1 MNLLDLYAS
10 ITLRT
15 DGFENGVD
23 RVRKSLSGF
32 ASGNLGAESSV
43 GKLRKA
49 LSRIDGDAESASDA
63 MKDATGSTEDFGA
76 AMDDASDRSI
86 GFADVLKANLL
97 GNVIVSG
104 IKALGGAVKNMA
116 GQFIDSAAT
125 VKAQS
130 SQFEQTF
137 GEFQSEATEAIR
149 RVAAE
154 GDILETRLNTLG
166 SRIYAFARSS
176 GGDASESLGL
186 MERALRVAADSA
198 AYYDTSV
205 EQATETLQSF
215 LKGNFENDAALSLSA
230 TETTRNAA
238 AMDLFGKEF
247 KELSEIQKQETLLKM
262 VEDSH
267 KLSGAMGQASREA
280 DGWENVMGNLNEAW
294 RQFQAN
300 VGTPILENLTPIV
313 QDITTAFQGWM
324 SSIDWDAFGTKV
336 NEFVNAIIDNGPT
349 IISIIAGIGAGFVAW
364 NVVTIIQGVV
374 SSINAFRAA
383 NEGATIAQLA
393 MNAAMSANPIAIVIT
408 AITGLI
414 AVIGTLWA
422 TSEDFRN
429 AVSEIWGNIKD
440 AFVNAWEAIKA
451 AWDAAQPYFQAIW
464 DTLVEIFTPVVE
476 AIGGFFSAA
485 WDAVK
490 VVWDK
495 AASFF
500 QNIWNAIQ
508 DIFAVVESVLS
519 GDFSGAWEAIKGV
532 FAGWKDF
539 FTARWDDLTGV
550 FAEVWDWFVGIGEDI
565 VNGIWQGIKNIWED
579 LKSWFNGL
587 WDDLFGNRKATVEV
601 ERRVTGPDIDGSHA
615 GGLGFVPFDGY
626 LAKLHKGEMVLTRK
640 QADLLRNMDF
650 GTASVDFASSGLGMS
665 SAGIINSM
673 AAGADA
679 GLSDGLTVNLTLP
692 DGTKFATWQ
701 LPYLIKAG
709 SAAGTPIAEPQ
720 RA

>member
-1 MNLLDLYAS
+1 M
-10 ITLRT
+10 
-15 DGFENGVD
+15 
-23 RVRKSLSGF
+23 F

-63 MKDATGSTEDFGA
+63 MKDATDSTEDFGD

-104 IKALGGAVKNMA
+104 IKALGGSVKNMA

-149 RVAAE
+149 RVASE
-154 GDILETRLNTLG
+154 GGILETRLNTLG

-215 LKGNFENDAALSLSA
+215 LKGNFENDAALGLSA

-262 VEDSH
+262 VEDSQ

-300 VGTPILENLTPIV
+300 VGTPILENLIPIV
-313 QDITTAFQGWM
+313 QNITMAFQGWM

-374 SSINAFRAA
+374 ASINAFRAA
-383 NEGATIAQLA
+383 NEGATIALLA
-393 MNAAMSANPIAIVIT
+393 MNAAMSANQIAIVIT

-464 DTLVEIFTPVVE
+464 DTLVDIFTPVAEVL
-476 AIGGFFSAA
+476 GGFFSAA

-495 AASFF
+495 ATGFF
-500 QNIWNAIQ
+500 QNIWNTIQ
-508 DIFAVVESVLS
+508 GIFAVVEAVLS

-532 FAGWKDF
+532 FAGWADF
-539 FTARWDDLTGV
+539 FTGLWNDLTDI
-550 FAEVWDWFVGIGEDI
+550 FAKAWDWFVGIGEDI
-565 VNGIWQGIKNIWED
+565 VNGIWQGIKNIWGS
-579 LKSWFNGL
+579 LKSWFSGL
-587 WDDLFGNRKATVEV
+587 WDDLVGGVKDFLGIHSPS
-601 ERRVTGPDIDGSHA
+601 RVFA
-615 GGLGFVPFDGY
+615 GIGKNMALGLGEGWEDSFGRVRDGI
-626 LAKLHKGEMVLTRK
+626 TRG
-640 QADLLRNMDF
+640 LDF
-650 GTASVDFASSGLGMS
+650 GAASVDFASSGLGVS

-709 SAAGTPIAEPQ
+709 SAAGTPIADPQ
-720 RA
+720 WA

>member
-1 MNLLDLYAS
+1 MDLYCKIS
-10 ITLRT
+10 IDDEEFQ
-15 DGFENGVD
+15 DGIN

-32 ASGNLGAESSV
+32 ASGNLGAESSI
-43 GKLRKA
+43 GKLHKA

-63 MKDATGSTEDFGA
+63 MKDATDSTEDFGD

-137 GEFQSEATEAIR
+137 GEFQNEATEAIR
-149 RVAAE
+149 RVASE
-154 GDILETRLNTLG
+154 GGILETRLNTLG

-215 LKGNFENDAALSLSA
+215 LKGNFENDAALGLSA

-262 VEDSH
+262 VEDSQ

-464 DTLVEIFTPVVE
+464 DTLVDIFTPVAE

-495 AASFF
+495 ATGFF
-500 QNIWNAIQ
+500 QNIWNTIQ
-508 DIFAVVESVLS
+508 GIFAVVESVLS

-539 FTARWDDLTGV
+539 FSGLWDDLTGV
-550 FAEVWDWFVGIGEDI
+550 FSDAWNWFVGIGEDI
-565 VNGIWQGIKNIWED
+565 VNGIWQGIKNIWGN
-579 LKSWFNGL
+579 LKNWFSEQ
-587 WDDLFGNRKATVEV
+587 WDNLVGGVKDFLGIHSPS
-601 ERRVTGPDIDGSHA
+601 RVFA
-615 GGLGFVPFDGY
+615 GIGKNMALGLGEGWEDSFGRIRDGI
-626 LAKLHKGEMVLTRK
+626 TRG
-640 QADLLRNMDF
+640 LDF

-679 GLSDGLTVNLTLP
+679 GLADGLTVNLTLP
-692 DGTKFATWQ
+692 DGTTFATWQ

>member
-1 MNLLDLYAS
+1 M
-10 ITLRT
+10 
-15 DGFENGVD
+15 
-23 RVRKSLSGF
+23 F

-63 MKDATGSTEDFGA
+63 MKDATDSTEDFGD

-104 IKALGGAVKNMA
+104 IKALGGSVKNMA

-149 RVAAE
+149 RVASE
-154 GDILETRLNTLG
+154 GGILETRLNTLG

-215 LKGNFENDAALSLSA
+215 LKGNFENDAALGLSA

-262 VEDSH
+262 VEDSQ

-300 VGTPILENLTPIV
+300 VGTPILENLIPIV
-313 QDITTAFQGWM
+313 QNITTAFQGWM

-374 SSINAFRAA
+374 ASINAFRAA

-414 AVIGTLWA
+414 AVIGALWA

-464 DTLVEIFTPVVE
+464 DTLVDIFTPVAEVL
-476 AIGGFFSAA
+476 GGFFSAA

-495 AASFF
+495 ATGFF
-500 QNIWNAIQ
+500 QNIWNTIQ
-508 DIFAVVESVLS
+508 GIFAVVEAVLS

-532 FAGWKDF
+532 FAGWADF
-539 FTARWDDLTGV
+539 FTGLWNDLTDI
-550 FAEVWDWFVGIGEDI
+550 FAKAWDWFVGIGEDI
-565 VNGIWQGIKNIWED
+565 VNGIWQGIKNIWGS
-579 LKSWFNGL
+579 LKSWFSGL
-587 WDDLFGNRKATVEV
+587 WDDLVGGVKDFLGIHSPS
-601 ERRVTGPDIDGSHA
+601 RVFA
-615 GGLGFVPFDGY
+615 GIGKNMALGLGEGWEDSFGRVRDGI
-626 LAKLHKGEMVLTRK
+626 TRG
-640 QADLLRNMDF
+640 LDF
-650 GTASVDFASSGLGMS
+650 GAASVDFASSGLGVS

-709 SAAGTPIAEPQ
+709 SAAGTPIADPQ
-720 RA
+720 WA

>member
-1 MNLLDLYAS
+1 MNLMDLYCKIS
-10 ITLRT
+10 IDDEEFQ
-15 DGFENGVD
+15 DGIN

-32 ASGNLGAESSV
+32 ASGNLGAESSI
-43 GKLRKA
+43 GKLHKA

-63 MKDATGSTEDFGA
+63 MKDATDSTEDFGD

-137 GEFQSEATEAIR
+137 GEFQNEATEAIR
-149 RVAAE
+149 RVASE
-154 GDILETRLNTLG
+154 GGILETRLNTLG

-215 LKGNFENDAALSLSA
+215 LKGNFENDAALGLSA

-262 VEDSH
+262 VEDSQ

-464 DTLVEIFTPVVE
+464 DTLVDIFTPVAE

-495 AASFF
+495 ATGFF
-500 QNIWNAIQ
+500 QNIWNTIQ
-508 DIFAVVESVLS
+508 GIFAVVESVLS

-539 FTARWDDLTGV
+539 FSGLWDDLTGV
-550 FAEVWDWFVGIGEDI
+550 FSDAWNWFVGIGEDI
-565 VNGIWQGIKNIWED
+565 VNGIWQGIKNIWGN
-579 LKSWFNGL
+579 LKNWFSEQ
-587 WDDLFGNRKATVEV
+587 WDNLVGGVKDFLGIHSPS
-601 ERRVTGPDIDGSHA
+601 RVFA
-615 GGLGFVPFDGY
+615 GIGKNMALGLGEGWEDSFGRIRDGI
-626 LAKLHKGEMVLTRK
+626 TRG
-640 QADLLRNMDF
+640 LDF

-679 GLSDGLTVNLTLP
+679 GLADGLTVNLTLP
-692 DGTKFATWQ
+692 DGTTFATWQ

>member
-1 MNLLDLYAS
+1 MDLYCKIS
-10 ITLRT
+10 IDDEEFQ
-15 DGFENGVD
+15 DGIN

-32 ASGNLGAESSV
+32 ASGNLGAESSI
-43 GKLRKA
+43 GKLHKA

-63 MKDATGSTEDFGA
+63 MKDATDSTEDFGD

-137 GEFQSEATEAIR
+137 GEFQNEATEAIR
-149 RVAAE
+149 RVASE
-154 GDILETRLNTLG
+154 GGILETRLNTLG

-215 LKGNFENDAALSLSA
+215 LKGNFENDAALGLSA

-262 VEDSH
+262 VEDSQ

-464 DTLVEIFTPVVE
+464 DTLVDIFTPVAE

-495 AASFF
+495 ATGFF
-500 QNIWNAIQ
+500 QNIWNTIQ
-508 DIFAVVESVLS
+508 GIFAVVESVLS

-539 FTARWDDLTGV
+539 FSGLWDDLTGV
-550 FAEVWDWFVGIGEDI
+550 FSDAWNWFVGIGEDI
-565 VNGIWQGIKNIWED
+565 VNGIWQGIKNIWGN
-579 LKSWFNGL
+579 LKNWFSEQ
-587 WDDLFGNRKATVEV
+587 WDNLVGGVKDFLGIHSPS
-601 ERRVTGPDIDGSHA
+601 RVFA
-615 GGLGFVPFDGY
+615 GIGKNMALGLGEGWEDSFGRIRDGI
-626 LAKLHKGEMVLTRK
+626 TRG
-640 QADLLRNMDF
+640 LDF
-650 GTASVDFASSGLGMS
+650 GAASVDFASSGLGVS

-709 SAAGTPIAEPQ
+709 SAAGTPIADPQ
-720 RA
+720 WA

>member
-32 ASGNLGAESSV
+32 ASGNLGAESSI
-43 GKLRKA
+43 GKLHKA

-63 MKDATGSTEDFGA
+63 MKDATDSTEDFGD

-137 GEFQSEATEAIR
+137 GEFQNEATEAIR
-149 RVAAE
+149 RVASE
-154 GDILETRLNTLG
+154 GGILETRLNTLG

-215 LKGNFENDAALSLSA
+215 LKGNFENDAALGLSA

-262 VEDSH
+262 VEDSQ

-300 VGTPILENLTPIV
+300 VGTPILENLIPIV

-349 IISIIAGIGAGFVAW
+349 IISIIAGIGTGFVAW
-364 NVVTIIQGVV
+364 NVVGIVQGVTASITALGGVLPAV
-374 SSINAFRAA
+374 SAGIHAINTAMKA
-383 NEGATIAQLA
+383 NVIG
-393 MNAAMSANPIAIVIT
+393 IVIT

-414 AVIGTLWA
+414 TVIGTLWA

-464 DTLVEIFTPVVE
+464 DTLVDIFTPVAEVL
-476 AIGGFFSAA
+476 GGFFSAA
-485 WDAVK
+485 WDAAK

-495 AASFF
+495 AAGFF
-500 QNIWNAIQ
+500 QNIWNTIQ
-508 DIFAVVESVLS
+508 GIFAVVEAVLS

-679 GLSDGLTVNLTLP
+679 GLADGLTVNLTLP

>member
-1 MNLLDLYAS
+1 MNLMDLYCKIS
-10 ITLRT
+10 IGDEEFQ
-15 DGFENGVD
+15 DGIN

-32 ASGNLGAESSV
+32 ASGNLGAESSI
-43 GKLRKA
+43 GKLHKA

-63 MKDATGSTEDFGA
+63 MKDATDSTEDFGD

-137 GEFQSEATEAIR
+137 GEFQNEATEAIR
-149 RVAAE
+149 RVASE
-154 GDILETRLNTLG
+154 GGILETRLNTLG

-215 LKGNFENDAALSLSA
+215 LKGNFENDAALGLSA

-262 VEDSH
+262 VEDSQ

-464 DTLVEIFTPVVE
+464 DTLVDIFTPVAE

-495 AASFF
+495 ATGFF
-500 QNIWNAIQ
+500 QNIWNTIQ
-508 DIFAVVESVLS
+508 GIFAVVESVLS

-539 FTARWDDLTGV
+539 FSGLWDDLTGV
-550 FAEVWDWFVGIGEDI
+550 FSDAWNWFVGIGEDI
-565 VNGIWQGIKNIWED
+565 VNGIWQGIKNIWGN
-579 LKSWFNGL
+579 LKNWFSEQ
-587 WDDLFGNRKATVEV
+587 WDNLVGGVKDFLGIHSPS
-601 ERRVTGPDIDGSHA
+601 RVFA
-615 GGLGFVPFDGY
+615 GIGKNMALGLGEGWEDSFGRIRDGI
-626 LAKLHKGEMVLTRK
+626 TRG
-640 QADLLRNMDF
+640 LDF

-679 GLSDGLTVNLTLP
+679 GLADGLTVNLTLP
-692 DGTKFATWQ
+692 DGTTFATWQ